1 MKSTLKPL
9 NEQVIVIT
17 GASSGIGLATAR
29 MATRRGARVL
39 LVSRDDAALRAEV
52 AAITAAG
59 GTADAYAADVGDADA
74 VRAAAAHAVQRFG
87 RIDTWV
93 NNAGSAIYGKL
104 VDVPDDEHHQL
115 FRTNYFGMVH
125 GCLAAIPHLKESG
138 GALITIGS
146 IASDMPSPLMGAY
159 AASKHAEKAYVEA
172 LRMELAQ
179 EGTPI
184 VVTLIKP
191 SGIDTPVAQH
201 AVNHA
206 GGEAQ
211 IPPPVYDPDLVAD
224 AILFC
229 ATHPKRDLTVG
240 GAGRAQ
246 ALFAAHFPGLFEW
259 LAPKAAATFVDPT
272 KEQPVPSNLFASAAT
287 GRVRSGEHPAAR
299 KTSLYTAAAK
309 YPGIT
314 AAVTATIAA
323 GVGAFVYG
331 RKPQAPDQPTRVANE
346 SEHA

>member
-1 MKSTLKPL
+1 MTSMLKPL
-9 NEQVIVIT
+9 SEQVIVIT

-29 MATRRGARVL
+29 MAASRGARVV
-39 LVSRDDAALRAEV
+39 LVARDEDALRAEV

-59 GTADAYAADVGDADA
+59 GTADGFAADVGDGDA
-74 VRAAAAHAVQRFG
+74 VRAAAAHANQRFG

-125 GCLAAIPHLKESG
+125 GCLAAIPYLRESG
-138 GALITIGS
+138 GALITVGS

-159 AASKHAEKAYVEA
+159 AASKHAEKAYVES
-172 LRMELAQ
+172 LRMELAD
-179 EGTPI
+179 EDAPI

-191 SGIDTPVAQH
+191 SGIDTPIAQH
-201 AVNHA
+201 ATNHA

-229 ATHPKRDLTVG
+229 ATHPRRDLTVG

-246 ALFAAHFPGLFEW
+246 ALFAAHFPALFER
-259 LAPKAAATFVDPT
+259 LAPKAAAAFIDPT
-272 KEQPVPSNLFASAAT
+272 KRQPQPSNLFASIAT
-287 GRVRSGEHPAAR
+287 GRIRSGEHPAAR

-309 YPGIT
+309 HPRVT

-331 RKPQAPDQPTRVANE
+331 RKPRDADRRTSGIGTGDRA
-346 SEHA
+346 